1 MVQWQHTGLVIRS
14 RRFESC
20 SRTQPQGMTS
30 ISLWS
35 KKGGIVTEPT
45 TTGFEAVVGS
55 MDTLVELVSQVWT
68 LMTSNALLTLFLAV
82 SLISVGVSVFRMIK
96 NAAKR

>member
-1 MVQWQHTGLVIRS
+1 M
-14 RRFESC
+14 
-20 SRTQPQGMTS
+20 
-30 ISLWS
+30 
-35 KKGGIVTEPT
+35 
-45 TTGFEAVVGS
+45 TTGIDAVMGS
-55 MDTLVELVSQVWT
+55 MDTLVDLTGQVWT

>member
-1 MVQWQHTGLVIRS
+1 MIIT
-14 RRFESC
+14 
-20 SRTQPQGMTS
+20 TY
-30 ISLWS
+30 SLE
-35 KKGGIVTEPT
+35 GGIVTEPAT
-45 TTGFEAVVGS
+45 SGIDAVMGS
-55 MDTLVELVSQVWT
+55 MDTLVDLTGQVWT

>member
-1 MVQWQHTGLVIRS
+1 M
-14 RRFESC
+14 E
-20 SRTQPQGMTS
+20 
-30 ISLWS
+30 
-35 KKGGIVTEPT
+35 GGNVTESA
-45 TTGFEAVVGS
+45 TTGFEAVIGS

>member
-1 MVQWQHTGLVIRS
+1 M
-14 RRFESC
+14 
-20 SRTQPQGMTS
+20 
-30 ISLWS
+30 
-35 KKGGIVTEPT
+35 KGGISTESA
-45 TTGFEAVVGS
+45 TTGIDAVMGS
-55 MDTLVELVSQVWT
+55 METLVDLTGQVWT